1 MGMLRIWSPD
11 ARSMEVQIG
20 DIRTDMQSSA
30 DGWWTVESPLIE
42 HGADYAFIRD
52 NGSSLPDPRSHWQ
65 PEGVHRPSRVLDHR
79 TFNWDDDGWQPPPL
93 ASGIVYELHAG
104 TFTPD
109 GTFDGVIDRLDYLT
123 DLGVTHVELMPVNGF
138 SGTRNWGYDG
148 VNLFAPQESYG
159 GPDGLKRLVNACHV
173 RGLGILLDVVYNH
186 LGPEG
191 NYLEHFGPYFTDR
204 YTTPW
209 GKAVNFDGPHSDE
222 VRRFF
227 CDNAL
232 MWLRDY
238 HFDGLRIDAIHG
250 IFDMS
255 AVHILEQLAME
266 VDVLELELG
275 RALTL
280 IAESDLNDPRVIRPR
295 KIGGYGI
302 DAQWNDDFHHA
313 IHTVLTGEDTGYY
326 IDFGSVEDLAKALT
340 DAFVNDGRYST
351 FRKRSHGRPVGD
363 LSGHKLLGYGQTHD
377 QVGNRARGNR
387 LSSIVSIG
395 KVKIAAALVFLSP
408 FVPMIFQGEEWAAS
422 TPFLYFTDHQDPDLA
437 EAVRQG
443 RRREFA
449 SFEWKPEDIPDP
461 QAIETFERSKL
472 NWDESIREPHVTV
485 AEWYRRL
492 IEIRRSYPDLMD
504 GRRAS
509 VNVRF
514 DEDEKW
520 LTLKRGSIIG
530 AFNISGHERAVE
542 LGSDTECTILLAS
555 DETIRQDGS
564 TLILPRESVAV
575 CRVP

>member
-1 MGMLRIWSPD
+1 
-11 ARSMEVQIG
+11 MEVQIR
-20 DIRTDMQSSA
+20 DTRTDMQSSA
-30 DGWWTVESPLIE
+30 DGWWTVQSPLIE

-52 NGSSLPDPRSHWQ
+52 NGSALPDPRSQWQ
-65 PEGVHRPSRVLDHR
+65 PEGVHRLSRVLDHR
-79 TFNWDDDGWQPPPL
+79 TFNWEDDGWQPPPL
-93 ASGIVYELHAG
+93 AAGIVYELHTG
-104 TFTPD
+104 TFTPE

-159 GPDGLKRLVNACHV
+159 GPEGLKRLVNACHV
-173 RGLGILLDVVYNH
+173 RGLGVLLDVVYNH

-191 NYLEHFGPYFTDR
+191 NYLEHFGPYFTER
-204 YTTPW
+204 YTSPW
-209 GKAVNFDGPHSDE
+209 GKAVNFDGPYSDE
-222 VRRFF
+222 VRSFF

-255 AVHILEQLAME
+255 AVHILEQLAVE
-266 VDVLELELG
+266 VKVLEHELG
-275 RALTL
+275 RTLTL

-326 IDFGSVEDLAKALT
+326 IDFGSVGDLAKALT

-363 LSGHKLLGYGQTHD
+363 LSGHKFLGYAQTHD
-377 QVGNRARGNR
+377 QVGNRARGDR

-408 FVPMIFQGEEWAAS
+408 FTPMLFQGEEWAAS
-422 TPFLYFTDHQDPDLA
+422 TPFLYFTDHQDSDLA

-472 NWDESIREPHVTV
+472 NWDESIREPHAIVS
-485 AEWYRRL
+485 EWSRRL
-492 IEIRRSYPDLMD
+492 IEIRRSYPELTD
-504 GRRAS
+504 GHRAS

-520 LTLKRGSIIG
+520 LTLRRGSIIG
-530 AFNISGHERAVE
+530 AFNMSGHERAVE
-542 LGSDTECTILLAS
+542 LDSDTECTILLAS

-564 TLILPRESVAV
+564 TLVLPRESVAV